1 VTRWACATTLRNGE
15 MSKPVDNPHLWIT
28 KRLPAAVI
36 SRAISLVFSGNSIAA
51 IVAVPLGSYLG
62 GVYGWRVIYL
72 LAAVFGIITLAL
84 QSGSARLSG
93 RRPEGRAS
101 GCARPIEDPACARG
115 VDQTIPRDA
124 SSMPASPATG
134 SLSSIPTWRNRI

>member
-1 VTRWACATTLRNGE
+1 

-93 RRPEGRAS
+93 RRPEGELPAALGRLKILPALGALTRQYPAMHRRCRPRRRRA
-101 GCARPIEDPACARG
+101 R
-115 VDQTIPRDA
+115 
-124 SSMPASPATG
+124 
-134 SLSSIPTWRNRI
+134 